1 MLDCPSVY
9 DKLRTLDI
17 GLFAG
22 VPDSLLKNFCAY
34 ITDHAED
41 DHHLITANEGA
52 AIGLATGYHLATGKL
67 ALVYMQNSGQGNA
80 INPLVSLADPDV
92 YSIPMLLLIG
102 WRGEPGH
109 RDEPQH
115 TKQGKIT
122 LALLECL
129 DIPYKVL
136 PETLDEALS
145 SIDEAVADARR
156 LSAPVA
162 LVVRKGTFAPYSLT
176 QKTANPYTMSREEVV
191 RRLVESLPSSAVIV
205 STTGKA
211 SRELF
216 EIRASLGHPPGGDFL
231 TVGSMGHA
239 SHIALGVARAQPK
252 RQVYCLDGDG
262 ALLMHMGALA
272 TIGSAGP
279 TNFKHLLINNGA
291 HESVGGQPTAGFDVD
306 FPAIAKACGYR
317 VTDSTNRVD
326 ELASKLDSLSSSE
339 GPSLLEIR
347 TQCGARAELGR
358 PTTTPLENKQTF
370 MRRLRP

>member
-1 MLDCPSVY
+1 MLDCQSVY

-22 VPDSLLKNFCAY
+22 VPDSLLRSFCAY
-34 ITDHAED
+34 ITDHAKECN
-41 DHHLITANEGA
+41 HLITANEGA

-80 INPLVSLADPDV
+80 VNPLVSLADPDV

-102 WRGEPGH
+102 WRGEPGES
-109 RDEPQH
+109 DEPQH
-115 TKQGKIT
+115 IKQGKIT
-122 LALLECL
+122 LTLLECL
-129 DIPYKVL
+129 GIPHKVL

-145 SIDEAVADARR
+145 SIEEAVADARR
-156 LSAPVA
+156 ISGPYA
-162 LVVRKGTFAPYSLT
+162 LVVRRGTFAPYSLT
-176 QKTANPYTMSREEVV
+176 QKAPNPYTMTREEVV
-191 RRLVESLPSSAVIV
+191 RHFVERLPPSAVIV

-216 EIRASLGHPPGGDFL
+216 EIRASLGHPPGSDFL

-252 RQVYCLDGDG
+252 KQVYCLDGDG

-272 TIGSAGP
+272 TIASVGP

-317 VTDSTNRVD
+317 STDSTNKVD
-326 ELASKLDSLSSSE
+326 ELPSKLDRLSSSE

-347 TQCGARAELGR
+347 TQCGSRAELGR
-358 PTTTPLENKQTF
+358 PTTSPLENKQAF
-370 MRRLRP
+370 MRRLRS